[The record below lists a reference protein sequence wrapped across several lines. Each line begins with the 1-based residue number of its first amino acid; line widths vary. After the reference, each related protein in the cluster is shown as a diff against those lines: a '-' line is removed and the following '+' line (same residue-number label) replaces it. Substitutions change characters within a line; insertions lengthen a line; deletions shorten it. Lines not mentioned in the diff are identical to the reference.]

1 MPWYNIHIL
10 LNVGENM
17 CLYKIMVVDDE
28 EEIRK
33 GIIKKIDWEA
43 HGFEVVGEGENGQ
56 EALEKAE
63 KLHPDIVMTDIKM
76 PYMDG
81 LQLGERL
88 IHLIP
93 TIKLIIFS
101 GSDDFEY
108 AQRAIKLN
116 AVEYVLKPINSMELS
131 EILKKLKKKLDSEYD
146 ERRNYEKLYKHYLES
161 IPILREQFLVGA
173 IEGRISAQQWEK
185 EGKRLELNLF
195 NFDLSVAVIHID
207 GTSKKAVRESVS
219 FGDEEVLLSLSVKKL
234 IEDNLDNYCAFT
246 SFPYLDEVV
255 VIGCLSKER
264 NILSFIQGI
273 NAICKLYE
281 NLMGITISAGIGN
294 VYSKPQDLNYSFKAA
309 KTALEYRKLLGI
321 GKTIYIEDVEP
332 DNNMTLNLE
341 EKEEV
346 KLRQAVKMGSLK
358 ELKDVVNGL
367 FNKVEN
373 NILPINKYKIYLME
387 VLTVLLR
394 LAQSFNLEVEKIF
407 GFDFDCFKYINSFST
422 LEEIKENFISLSYK
436 INEEI
441 KKERIHTTKL
451 LVNDAKDYV
460 KKHYM
465 DFDMSVDS
473 ICSYLHVSPTY
484 FSTIFKR
491 ETDMNFVNYLT
502 NVRLEEALRLLNTTD
517 EKSYIIATKVGYQE
531 PNYFSYVFKRKFGV
545 SPKKY
550 RKN

>member
-1 MPWYNIHIL
+1 M
-10 LNVGENM
+10 GEIM
-17 CLYKIMVVDDE
+17 GLYKIMVVDDE

-43 HGFEVVGEGENGQ
+43 YGFEVVGEGENGQ

-63 KLHPDIVMTDIKM
+63 KLHPDIVMTDIKI

-116 AVEYVLKPINSMELS
+116 AVEYVLKPINSIELS
-131 EILKKLKKKLDSEYD
+131 DILKKLKNQLDSEYD

-173 IEGRISAQQWEK
+173 IEGRISSQQWEK

-195 NFDLSVAVIHID
+195 NFDLAVAVIHID
-207 GTSKKAVRESVS
+207 GTSQKTGRESVS
-219 FGDEEVLLSLSVKKL
+219 FGDEKVLLSLSVKKL

-246 SFPYLDEVV
+246 SFSYLDEVV

-281 NLMGITISAGIGN
+281 SLMGITISAGIGN

-358 ELKDVVNGL
+358 EIKDVVNGL

-422 LEEIKENFISLSYK
+422 LEKIKENLISLSYK